1 MCQRKENIKKIQSV
15 SNIRSTN
22 EANEIVED
30 AILITDG
37 MFTERKEET
46 VYIPIE
52 TELTPNEKKETLINT
67 HDEDIIGNNLLRDVY
82 LDT

>member
-1 MCQRKENIKKIQSV
+1 MLTPTRVVLRKRQSV
-15 SNIRSTN
+15 SNIQSTN
-22 EANEIVED
+22 EANEIIED

-52 TELTPNEKKETLINT
+52 TEL
-67 HDEDIIGNNLLRDVY
+67 
-82 LDT
+82 

>member
-37 MFTERKEET
+37 MFTERKEEMA
-46 VYIPIE
+46 YIPIE
-52 TELTPNEKKETLINT
+52 TELTPNEKK
-67 HDEDIIGNNLLRDVY
+67 RDFDQY
-82 LDT
+82 T